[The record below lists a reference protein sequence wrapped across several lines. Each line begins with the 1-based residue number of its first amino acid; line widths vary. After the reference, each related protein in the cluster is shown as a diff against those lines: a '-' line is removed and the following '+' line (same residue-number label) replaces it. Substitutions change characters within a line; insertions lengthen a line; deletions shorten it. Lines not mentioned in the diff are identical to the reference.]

1 MIYFFL
7 LILYYIEYM
16 KYFCFDT
23 EFGGLKKEFSLLT
36 LYGEILDEELNSIDS
51 IDLKLKPENG
61 MYIISPEALK
71 INRINIIEHDKD
83 AISLKE
89 ASESFRSFI
98 SRHAIT
104 EKLIP
109 LGHNVSID
117 IKFAKH
123 HLMQPEEWNKYF
135 SFRKMDTHSIGLF
148 LSISG
153 FLPKFDSYSLKT
165 MADFFNL
172 PTENLHD
179 AKHDV
184 KTTVEIIKKMK
195 NLTKGSLVNK

>member
-1 MIYFFL
+1 
-7 LILYYIEYM
+7 M

-51 IDLKLKPENG
+51 IDLKIKPENG
-61 MYIISPEALK
+61 MYIISPEALQ
-71 INRINIIEHDKD
+71 INRINIVEHDKV

-89 ASESFRSFI
+89 ASEAFRSFI
-98 SRHAIT
+98 SRHAIST
-104 EKLIP
+104 KLIP

-117 IKFAKH
+117 VKFAKH

-135 SFRKMDTHSIGLF
+135 SFRKLDTHSIGLF
-148 LSISG
+148 LSMSG

-165 MADFFNL
+165 MAEFFGL
-172 PTENLHD
+172 SIDGLHD
-179 AKHDV
+179 AKYDV
-184 KTTVEIIKKMK
+184 KTTIEIVKKMK
-195 NLTKGSLVNK
+195 YLTKGSLVNK